1 MISEKAKKQIQVVH
15 GDITKLDCDCI
26 VNAANRSL
34 LGGGG
39 VDGAIH
45 RAAGPELLAECRTL
59 HGCRTGEAKITK
71 GYRLKAKYII
81 HTVGPIY
88 SGTPEDAVQLA
99 DCYRNSLELAK
110 TYDIH
115 SIAFPAISTGVYGYP
130 LDAATQIAVDTV
142 TDWLQNHADYD
153 MRVIFCCFDARTA
166 QTYQTKMKMEETLKY
181 REIVDGIFLDRP
193 NRFVA
198 HVDVNGTVETVHVK
212 NTGRCKEL
220 LLPGAAVRL
229 EVSDNPKRKTK
240 YDLVAVRKQE
250 LGWVNMDS
258 QAPNK
263 VVGEWLAK
271 QGYDYIKPEFTY
283 GKSRI
288 DFYME
293 KGEQKY
299 LMEVKGCTLE
309 VGGIGYFPDAPTE
322 RGVKHLH
329 ELAQAQRAGYRCA
342 VAFVIQMEGIT
353 EVRPNVDI
361 QSEFGTALSEAKA
374 AGVRV
379 LFLLCHVGRD
389 SLEIVEQREG

>member
-1 MISEKAKKQIQVVH
+1 M
-15 GDITKLDCDCI
+15 
-26 VNAANRSL
+26 
-34 LGGGG
+34 
-39 VDGAIH
+39 
-45 RAAGPELLAECRTL
+45 
-59 HGCRTGEAKITK
+59 
-71 GYRLKAKYII
+71 
-81 HTVGPIY
+81 
-88 SGTPEDAVQLA
+88 
-99 DCYRNSLELAK
+99 
-110 TYDIH
+110 
-115 SIAFPAISTGVYGYP
+115 
-130 LDAATQIAVDTV
+130 
-142 TDWLQNHADYD
+142 
-153 MRVIFCCFDARTA
+153 
-166 QTYQTKMKMEETLKY
+166 KY

-193 NRFVA
+193 NRFIA
-198 HVDVNGTVETVHVK
+198 HVDVNGVVETIHVK

-240 YDLVAVRKQE
+240 YDLVAVCKQE
-250 LGWVNMDS
+250 LGWINMDS

-263 VVGEWLAK
+263 VVGEWLSK
-271 QGYDYIKPEFTY
+271 QEFDLVRPEFTY

-299 LMEVKGCTLE
+299 LLEVKGCTLE

-353 EVRPNVDI
+353 EVRPNVGT
-361 QSEFGTALSEAKA
+361 QPEFGTALAEAKA
-374 AGVRV
+374 AGVSV

>member
-1 MISEKAKKQIQVVH
+1 MISEKVKNQIQVVQ
-15 GDITKLDCDCI
+15 GDITKLDCDGI

-88 SGTPEDAVQLA
+88 SGTAEDAAQLA
-99 DCYRNSLELAK
+99 DCYRNSLDLAK
-110 TYDIH
+110 EHDVH

-130 LDAATQIAVDTV
+130 LEDATAIAVKTV
-142 TDWLQNHADYD
+142 AQWLEDHADYA
-153 MRVIFCCFDARTA
+153 MQVIVCCFDARTA
-166 QTYQTKMKMEETLKY
+166 QAYQTKMEERLKY
-181 REIVDGIFLDRP
+181 REIADGSFVDRP
-193 NRFVA
+193 NRFIA
-198 HVDVNGTVETVHVK
+198 HVEVNGAVETVHVK

-220 LLPGAAVRL
+220 LLPGTAVRL

-240 YDLVAVRKQE
+240 YDLVAVHKQG

-263 VVGEWLAK
+263 VVGEWLSK
-271 QGYDYIKPEFTY
+271 QEFDLVRPEFAY
-283 GKSRI
+283 GRSRI

-299 LMEVKGCTLE
+299 LLEVKGCTLE

-353 EVRPNVDI
+353 EVRPNVGT
-361 QSEFGTALSEAKA
+361 QPEFGTALAEAKA

-389 SLEIVEQREG
+389 SLEIVEQREA

>member
-1 MISEKAKKQIQVVH
+1 M
-15 GDITKLDCDCI
+15 
-26 VNAANRSL
+26 
-34 LGGGG
+34 
-39 VDGAIH
+39 
-45 RAAGPELLAECRTL
+45 
-59 HGCRTGEAKITK
+59 
-71 GYRLKAKYII
+71 
-81 HTVGPIY
+81 
-88 SGTPEDAVQLA
+88 
-99 DCYRNSLELAK
+99 
-110 TYDIH
+110 
-115 SIAFPAISTGVYGYP
+115 
-130 LDAATQIAVDTV
+130 
-142 TDWLQNHADYD
+142 
-153 MRVIFCCFDARTA
+153 
-166 QTYQTKMKMEETLKY
+166 KY

-193 NRFVA
+193 NRFIA

-212 NTGRCKEL
+212 NTGRCREL

-240 YDLVAVRKQE
+240 YDLVAVHKQE

-263 VVGEWLAK
+263 VVGEWLSK
-271 QGYDYIKPEFTY
+271 QEFDLVRPEFAY

-299 LMEVKGCTLE
+299 LLEVKGCTLE

-353 EVRPNVDI
+353 EVRPNVGT
-361 QSEFGTALSEAKA
+361 QPEFGTALAKAKA
-374 AGVRV
+374 AGVSV

-389 SLEIVEQREG
+389 SLEIVEQREA